1 MSDAADL
8 SRVTALAHKGFALA
22 LKGHNARA
30 AEKFRLAAE
39 EVEKALAGPDC
50 LVLCALRVLQL
61 DTLLSHATASAAE
74 PADAHDAL
82 REACLRL
89 LPSVMAVLERRKAA
103 GTLLP
108 GTCRPV
114 EETYAM
120 TVKRHSLELAG
131 STQAWAGKEGALLAP
146 HVGLE
151 TYMRV
156 AACAAFMLSNLHF
169 CERAFVLS
177 DEQKH
182 TAYLFVASALDLMTL
197 PRNYGGWLAGE
208 PGLVRNLRELIPAIS
223 SLDKPATIKLCAAWQ
238 RLLRSGML
246 RARRIDEGIDERDQM
261 RQRISAAAEAD
272 LAAGR
277 LQTCASAGCA
287 ASESHASQFK
297 RCGAC
302 RTVSYCCREHQVE
315 DWPSHK
321 AACKAARKDEALTEQ
336 QVT

>member
-1 MSDAADL
+1 MPDW
-8 SRVTALAHKGFALA
+8 SRILALTHKGFELTR
-22 LKGHNARA
+22 KGHDARA
-30 AEKFRLAAE
+30 AEKYDSAAE
-39 EVEKALAGPDC
+39 EVEKTLRVPDC
-50 LVLCALRVLQL
+50 LVACALREGQL
-61 DTLLSHATASAAE
+61 DALLRHATTPPQ
-74 PADAHDAL
+74 PADTFDAL

-223 SLDKPATIKLCAAWQ
+223 SLDKPATIKLCAASCVAAPAAQ
-238 RLLRSGML
+238 R
-246 RARRIDEGIDERDQM
+246 
-261 RQRISAAAEAD
+261 
-272 LAAGR
+272 
-277 LQTCASAGCA
+277 
-287 ASESHASQFK
+287 H
-297 RCGAC
+297 
-302 RTVSYCCREHQVE
+302 
-315 DWPSHK
+315 
-321 AACKAARKDEALTEQ
+321 AARASHRRGHR
-336 QVT
+336 